1 MNDKS
6 GPRAATMSPPKSS
19 STDSEIQAV
28 KNDVLK
34 IAKFS
39 QQLGQAIGALQNQI
53 ANTEV
58 NTADVRP
65 QLLAL
70 KVHAESIPS
79 ALREFRRSQSAIEK
93 SLEGLEARVKA
104 LEDRVNGLAA
114 RP

>member
-6 GPRAATMSPPKSS
+6 GSRAATMPTPRSV
-19 STDSEIQAV
+19 STESGIQAV
-28 KNDVLK
+28 KNDVMKL
-34 IAKFS
+34 AKFA
-39 QQLGQAIGALQNQI
+39 QQLGQMVGALQNQM

-70 KVHAESIPS
+70 KVHTESIPN

-93 SLEGLEARVKA
+93 TLEGIEGRLKA
-104 LEDRVNGLAA
+104 LEERMSTAPP
-114 RP
+114 RT